1 MQGIIP
7 ITDFKVT
14 ASRSGHEC
22 RIVATGELDIATA
35 PLLDAALEEARTSDA
50 RGIVVDLAG
59 LSFVD
64 STGLR
69 VLLNIA
75 GVCEDGRLRIVSAQ
89 ALDRVSEI
97 AGVRDLLPIADGPAD
112 A

>member
-1 MQGIIP
+1 MLP

-14 ASRSGHEC
+14 ASRSGDEC

-35 PLLDAALEEARTSDA
+35 PLLDAAFEEARVSDA
-50 RGIVVDLAG
+50 RAIVVDLGG

-69 VLLNIA
+69 ALLNIA
-75 GVCEDGRLRIVSAQ
+75 AACEQGRLRMVSAQ
-89 ALDRVSEI
+89 ALDRVAEI
-97 AGVRDLLPIADGPAD
+97 AGVRDLLPIADRSPEA
-112 A
+112 